1 MQIIAQSAASVQLA
15 EFRDHCRIPWTDDD
29 PALQRSLDGAIQ
41 LWESATN
48 YYVRQTDVRF
58 DGYPGLCIPGRID
71 ATLQQVYKMLDGAV
85 VEDVTTDWYLRQ
97 GYGVA
102 YVDIKSTGTW
112 SAGHDYRVDVRYAGG
127 ISNAVKLAI
136 FDIGNHLFRD
146 RQGVVTGT
154 IVSELPLSLRTII
167 ANFQRGGL

>member
-1 MQIIAQSAASVQLA
+1 MQIIAQTDPVVQLA

-29 PALQRSLDGAIQ
+29 AALTRSLNGAIQ

-58 DGYPGLCIPGRID
+58 DCYPGLCIPGKND
-71 ATLQQVYKMLDGAV
+71 ATIVQVYKTKDGTD
-85 VEDVTTDWYLRQ
+85 VEDVTTDWYVRR
-97 GYGVA
+97 GWGVA
-102 YVDIKSTGTW
+102 YVDVKSTG
-112 SAGHDYRVDVRYAGG
+112 SFSRGNDYRVDIRYTGG
-127 ISNAVKLAI
+127 LTNAVKLAV

-167 ANFQRGGL
+167 ANFQRGGI